1 MFKLIKRRKQ
11 WIFGQLIFNFNEA
24 KLKSWK
30 DFWGM
35 VTKPRSIYPQSDG
48 MSVGQS
54 QADTNTVEN
63 LGKLGLGAAYLNFL
77 AFGCL
82 CSSPESSK
90 SI

>member
-1 MFKLIKRRKQ
+1 
-11 WIFGQLIFNFNEA
+11 
-24 KLKSWK
+24 
-30 DFWGM
+30 M